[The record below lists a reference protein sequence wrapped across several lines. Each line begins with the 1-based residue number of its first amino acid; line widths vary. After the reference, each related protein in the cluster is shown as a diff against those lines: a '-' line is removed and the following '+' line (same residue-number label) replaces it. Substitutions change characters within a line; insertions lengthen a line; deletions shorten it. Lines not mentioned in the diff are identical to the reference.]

1 MIRGLRAGYTARG
14 ERGFVD
20 AWDCV
25 LLAAG
30 TSSRLEPW
38 KMTLPFGKGTVI
50 EACVRAALEVC
61 GRVILVAG
69 FRAGEL
75 LELFRGRERVLPV
88 VNERYADGMFSSI
101 RCGASQVRSQRFYLS
116 LGDMPRVTPGIY
128 RTLAAQPA
136 VASVIP
142 KYRGK
147 KGHPLLL
154 SAEVARAVLA
164 RQPEPGSAEP
174 TLRDIL
180 VDLPTL
186 TVPVDD
192 PCILNDIDTLED
204 YRAQVD
210 AQG

>member
-1 MIRGLRAGYTARG
+1 M
-14 ERGFVD
+14 D

-50 EACVRAALEVC
+50 EACVQAALEVC

-69 FRAGEL
+69 FRAEEL
-75 LELFRGRERVLPV
+75 IELFRCRKRVLPV
-88 VNERYADGMFSSI
+88 VNERYAEGMFSSV
-101 RCGASQVRSQRFYLS
+101 RCGAAQVRSERFYLS
-116 LGDMPRVTPGIY
+116 LGDMPRVGANVY
-128 RTLAAQPA
+128 RALAVQPVVDA
-136 VASVIP
+136 VIP

-154 SAEVARAVLA
+154 SAAVARALLA
-164 RQPEPGSAEP
+164 REPGVGKQEP
-174 TLRDIL
+174 TLRDVL
-180 VDLPTL
+180 AELPTL

-192 PCILNDIDTLED
+192 PYILQDIDTRED
-204 YRAQVD
+204 WRALAD
-210 AQG
+210 GLA

>member
-1 MIRGLRAGYTARG
+1 M
-14 ERGFVD
+14 D

-30 TSSRLEPW
+30 TSSRMEPW
-38 KMTLPFGKGTVI
+38 KMTLPFGAGTVI
-50 EACVRAALEVC
+50 EACVQAALEAC

-75 LELFRGRERVLPV
+75 LELFRRRDRILPV

-101 RCGASQVRSQRFYLS
+101 RCGAAQVRSDRFYLS
-116 LGDMPRVTPGIY
+116 LGDMPRVTPGVY
-128 RTLAAQPA
+128 RALAAQPA
-136 VASVIP
+136 VEAVIP

-154 SAEVARAVLA
+154 SAAVARAVLG
-164 RQPEPGSAEP
+164 RQPMPGAQEP
-174 TLRDIL
+174 TLRDVL
-180 VDLPTL
+180 AELPTL

-192 PCILNDIDTLED
+192 AGILHDIDTVED
-204 YRAQVD
+204 YRALVD
-210 AQG
+210 GTG